1 MLRTGSTL
9 GNRLA
14 TQKENYLEDDE
25 EMRRKAQER
34 ALMNRLSSMPGRASS

>member
-1 MLRTGSTL
+1 MLRTGATM

-25 EMRRKAQER
+25 EMKRKAMER
-34 ALMNRLSSMPGRASS
+34 ALMNRLSSTPGKASS